1 MTVINN
7 VADYRV
13 TLDGKDLTDRLRPR
27 LMSLRLSEK
36 RGGDADQLEIVIS
49 DHDGRIPL
57 PAAGATLAVQ
67 LGWLSG
73 SDVTV
78 GLIDKGKFIVD
89 EIEHSGPP
97 DAIIIRA
104 RSADLTSAIRTRR
117 EQSWHKTTLGAI
129 VKDIA
134 ARNKLTARCAP
145 VFASQPVDALT
156 QGRESD
162 MALLR
167 RLGKEHDATAT
178 IKAKTL
184 IFAPI
189 GTATNASGEKVPG
202 LTITRRDGDGHSFR
216 IEKREEVGEVEA
228 QWHDRKGAK
237 RQSVKA
243 GAGSGPTRRL
253 ARTYPSEA
261 SARKAAE
268 AESSRAK
275 RAPRKLGLHLAL
287 GRLEIYPD
295 RPVTA
300 SGFKSEIDAVK
311 WIVSD
316 VSHELSA
323 DRGFISNVTLESLGS

>member
-13 TLDGKDLTDRLRPR
+13 TLDGTDLTDKLRPR
-27 LMSLRLSEK
+27 LISLRLSEK
-36 RGGDADQLEIVIS
+36 RGGDADQLEIAIT
-49 DHDGRIPL
+49 DHDGRIAL
-57 PAAGATLAVQ
+57 PRAGATLAVQ
-67 LGWLSG
+67 LGWLAG

-97 DAIIIRA
+97 DAIFIRA
-104 RSADLTSAIRTRR
+104 RSADLTSEIRTRR

-129 VKDIA
+129 VRDIA
-134 ARNKLTARCAP
+134 NRNKLTARCAP
-145 VFASQPVDALT
+145 SLASHAIDALT

-189 GTATNASGEKVPG
+189 GAATTASGAPVPG
-202 LTITRRDGDGHSFR
+202 LRIARRDGDRHTFR

-237 RQSVKA
+237 KQTVKA
-243 GAGSGPTRRL
+243 GSGTGPARRL
-253 ARTYPSEA
+253 ARTYASE
-261 SARKAAE
+261 SEARKAAA
-268 AESSRAK
+268 AESSRAG
-275 RAPRKLGLHLAL
+275 RAPRKLDLALAL

-300 SGFKSEIDAVK
+300 SGFKAEIDAVK
-311 WIVSD
+311 WLVAD
-316 VSHELSA
+316 VNHELLPG
-323 DRGFISNVTLESLGS
+323 RGFTTSLTLESAG